1 MPETKAL
8 LPAIATL
15 AASAMLVQS
24 IANDF
29 ISDKLWNYFYSGLH
43 NISRRFSSQL
53 TIVIDEFQGLFPNE
67 IFEAAHAYLGA
78 IVTPSV
84 RRIKASKDAKEK
96 KLAVSVDRGE
106 ELADVYENVQIKW
119 KLIYVQVKSPFA
131 RHRGDL
137 NASLRQEAR
146 FYELTFHKKH
156 KEKVLNSY
164 LPYILE
170 RSKEIKREHKAVK
183 FHTVEQRRWFP
194 DAVKLDHPMTFKLL
208 AMDTELKKAV
218 LDDLNNFINGKE
230 FYRRVGKTWKRG
242 YLLYGPPGTG
252 KSSRIAAMA
261 NHLNYDIYEL
271 DLTNVNSNSDLSK
284 LLFSMPNQSII
295 VFEDVD
301 CTIKLKN
308 GEPRDESWRNNN
320 KTQVTLSG
328 LLNFLDGF
336 PSCCGEERIIIF
348 TTNHKDRLDPALLRP
363 GRMDMHIHMSYC
375 TTSAFKQLAFNYH
388 GLCHHNLFTQIE
400 GLIWEVEVTPAEV
413 AGQLMKSKNAHIA
426 LQCLFDFLLE
436 KKIQHKGE
444 EES

>member
-29 ISDKLWNYFYSGLH
+29 IPDELRNYFYSGLY

-67 IFEAAHAYLGA
+67 IFEAGHAYLGT
-78 IVTPSV
+78 IVTPHLFEE
-84 RRIKASKDAKEK
+84 SKRAAKEK

-106 ELADVYENVQIKW
+106 ELADVYEN
-119 KLIYVQVKSPFA
+119 VKSPFA

-146 FYELTFHKKH
+146 FYELMFHKKL

-170 RSKEIKREHKAVK
+170 RSKETKREHKAVK
-183 FHTVEQRRWFP
+183 FHTVEQQRWFP

-230 FYRRVGKTWKRG
+230 FYRRVGKAWKRG

-252 KSSRIAAMA
+252 KSSLIAAMA

-271 DLTNVNSNSDLSK
+271 DLTSVNSNSDLSK

-295 VFEDVD
+295 VFED
-301 CTIKLKN
+301 
-308 GEPRDESWRNNN
+308 
-320 KTQVTLSG
+320 VTLSG

-348 TTNHKDRLDPALLRP
+348 TTNHKDRLDP
-363 GRMDMHIHMSYC
+363 
-375 TTSAFKQLAFNYH
+375 LAFNYH
-388 GLCHHNLFTQIE
+388 GLCHHNLFEQIE
-400 GLIWEVEVTPAEV
+400 GLIREVEVTPAEV
-413 AGQLMKSKNAHIA
+413 VGQLMKSKNAHTA
-426 LQCLFDFLLE
+426 LQCLFDFLLQ